1 MNLTQEKLRELIA
14 DGAFELY
21 GQPKWTFGK
30 NTCNTYEVFAEVLHL
45 PGGEEVPGYGYVRQ
59 TASDR
64 QTSNL
69 FTDWFVK
76 STLSMIR
83 RLIDQAGCDLIV
95 AINIWSH
102 TINRPDFVEKIKA
115 ELDAQGLEPRNL
127 ELELTEV
134 DKLTSLG
141 VENLIALKGMGA
153 KLLFD
158 NFGIGSN
165 NLFLLNRLPFD
176 GIKLARCFSGGIP
189 GDDKLVRILVS
200 IAHLADT
207 LNMTVCAKGI
217 ENGDQFEFYGDLGFW
232 KGQGYMIGP
241 PMAEKKLHDFIV
253 QFAHKDDA
261 RPIRS
266 SMSFSMVAK

>member
-1 MNLTQEKLRELIA
+1 MNLSQEKLRSLIE

-45 PGGEEVPGYGYVRQ
+45 PDGESVPGYGYVRK
-59 TASDR
+59 TASDKH
-64 QTSNL
+64 TSQI
-69 FTDWFVK
+69 FSDWFMK
-76 STLSMIR
+76 SALGMIR
-83 RLIDQAGCDLIV
+83 RLMDRIGCDLIV
-95 AINIWSH
+95 AVNIWADS
-102 TINRPDFVEKIKA
+102 INSSDFVEKTKV
-115 ELDAQGLEPRNL
+115 ELDRQRLAPRNL

-134 DKLTSLG
+134 DKLTPKG
-141 VENLIALKGMGA
+141 IENLITLKEMGA

-165 NLFLLNRLPFD
+165 NLYLLNRLPFD

-207 LNMTVCAKGI
+207 LGMTVCAKGI

-232 KGQGYMIGP
+232 KGQGFLIGP
-241 PMAEKKLHDFIV
+241 PMAEKKLYEFIR
-253 QFAHKDDA
+253 QYGSKDA
-261 RPIRS
+261 S
-266 SMSFSMVAK
+266 

>member
-1 MNLTQEKLRELIA
+1 MKLSQEKLRGLIK

-45 PGGEEVPGYGYVRQ
+45 RSGEAVPGYSYVRD
-59 TASDR
+59 TEADR
-64 QTSNL
+64 ETSL
-69 FTDWFVK
+69 IFSDWFMN
-76 STLSMIR
+76 SSLAMIR
-83 RLIDQAGCDLIV
+83 RLMDQTGCDLIV
-95 AINIWSH
+95 AVNIW
-102 TINRPDFVEKIKA
+102 TNAINMPDFVDKTIA
-115 ELDAQGLEPRNL
+115 ELDHQGLAPRNL
-127 ELELTEV
+127 ELELTDVER
-134 DKLTSLG
+134 LTAQG
-141 VENLIALKGMGA
+141 VENLENLKERGA

-189 GDDKLVRILVS
+189 NDDKLVRILVS
-200 IAHLADT
+200 IAHMADT
-207 LNMTVCAKGI
+207 LGMSVCAKGI

-241 PMAEKKLHDFIV
+241 PMMEMKLSDFIR
-253 QFAHKDDA
+253 QFAH
-261 RPIRS
+261 REVS
-266 SMSFSMVAK
+266 